1 METEIADALRGCRT
15 DGRDFRR
22 SDFARVVIKLVK
34 YLEKRVDAIGTGKH
48 DPVILVRVLH
58 EFGEF
63 AQVGWRLD
71 SNRRQLKDVGA
82 DRTSSTGRSR
92 RTPFAIISRAIAS
105 ILSTPINITCVPPS
119 FANAA

>member
-1 METEIADALRGCRT
+1 MDMEIADALLGCRT
-15 DGRDFRR
+15 NGRDFRR

-34 YLEKRVDAIGTGKH
+34 YLEKRVDAVGTGKH

-71 SNRRQLKDVGA
+71 SNRRQFKDVGA
-82 DRTSSTGRSR
+82 DRTKLTRESARMRSR
-92 RTPFAIISRAIAS
+92 PGHHESLSRQGPA
-105 ILSTPINITCVPPS
+105 CVPS
-119 FANAA
+119 

>member
-15 DGRDFRR
+15 NGRDFRR

-34 YLEKRVDAIGTGKH
+34 YLEKRVDAVETGKH
-48 DPVILVRVLH
+48 DPAILVRVLH

-63 AQVGWRLD
+63 AQAGWRLD

-82 DRTSSTGRSR
+82 KGTKLTRDRACSVPRSR
-92 RTPFAIISRAIAS
+92 
-105 ILSTPINITCVPPS
+105 PPGS
-119 FANAA
+119 